1 MTDLQLTRAR
11 AEQGDAE
18 AQNSL
23 GVMYDHGLGVPEDD
37 AEAVTWYRRAAE
49 QGLAVAQ
56 FNLGWMYAEGEGV
69 PRDYVEAMT
78 WFRLA
83 AEQGYAPAQGNLGVM
98 YDNGRG
104 VPPAELPAADHDM
117 AAKARLIAAAP
128 DLLAALKE
136 LVDVVGGDFH
146 ALDKARAVIAKA
158 EGRRSS

>member
-1 MTDLQLTRAR
+1 MTRSKTTRAM
-11 AEQGDAE
+11 AEQGYAGAQYDLGQMYAE
-18 AQNSL
+18 GQ
-23 GVMYDHGLGVPEDD
+23 GVPQDD
-37 AEAVTWYRRAAE
+37 AEAVTWYRR
-49 QGLAVAQ
+49 
-56 FNLGWMYAEGEGV
+56 
-69 PRDYVEAMT
+69 
-78 WFRLA
+78 A